1 VRVAPAKELIAAAAR
16 IGHTGAVARR
26 SALAG
31 SLAVHGAIV
40 LVAAIIARAPS
51 ADRSEPPR
59 TVEIELVGPSPAP
72 PSPQSPANAGGA
84 APASAPAPR
93 PTQRARSE
101 SPRRADPDAR
111 SSHTRSIAPPAARRS
126 ALADEVTMRIEP
138 PSAGAGDVSGGCDGG
153 EPEAPAGAGRG
164 IGFGAGRGDSDA
176 ALAAYAVPTP
186 DLVPRP
192 SQAQPPYL
200 IYPRRN
206 RDVDERTLFVA
217 RLTIDTDGY
226 VVGAQLLG
234 GRGERGAERAAN
246 AVWRFRYRPARDAT
260 GRPITVTIDQR
271 FLVDD

>member
-1 VRVAPAKELIAAAAR
+1 MAR
-16 IGHTGAVARR
+16 TP
-26 SALAG
+26 ALAG
-31 SLAVHGAIV
+31 SLAIHGAIALAAV
-40 LVAAIIARAPS
+40 LVARAP
-51 ADRSEPPR
+51 ALDRSEPPR
-59 TVEIELVGPSPAP
+59 TVEVELVGPSPAP
-72 PSPQSPANAGGA
+72 PSREAPANAGGS
-84 APASAPAPR
+84 PPSSAPAPR
-93 PTQRARSE
+93 AARRE
-101 SPRRADPDAR
+101 RSPSRDRADP
-111 SSHTRSIAPPAARRS
+111 SSEPSHARSIAPQAARQS

-138 PSAGAGDVSGGCDGG
+138 PRAGAGDASGGPDGG
-153 EPEAPAGAGRG
+153 DLDVPGGRDGLGNGAGRG

-176 ALAAYAVPTP
+176 AVAAVAVPTP

-192 SQAQPPYL
+192 SQARPPHL

-206 RDVDERTLFVA
+206 RDVDETRLFVA

-246 AVWRFRYRPARDAT
+246 AVWRFRYRPALDAA

>member
-1 VRVAPAKELIAAAAR
+1 
-16 IGHTGAVARR
+16 VARR

-31 SLAVHGAIV
+31 SLAVHGAIA

-51 ADRSEPPR
+51 LDRSEPPR
-59 TVEIELVGPSPAP
+59 TVEIELIGPSPAP

-101 SPRRADPDAR
+101 SPRRADGRAQPLQ
-111 SSHTRSIAPPAARRS
+111 TRSIAPPAARRS

-138 PSAGAGDVSGGCDGG
+138 PSTDAGDPSGGRDGG
-153 EPEAPAGAGRG
+153 ELDAPGGRVGGLGAGMGRG
-164 IGFGAGRGDSDA
+164 VGFGAGRGDSDA
-176 ALAAYAVPTP
+176 AVAALAVPIP

-246 AVWRFRYRPARDAT
+246 AVWRFRYRPALDAA